1 MRANQKMVAVLIDPD
16 KSSDNQLDN
25 LVFHPNFDQVDFLF
39 VGGSLV
45 TDGSMKTC
53 LTKLKKRTNKPLII
67 FPGSPNQIDEHADAI
82 LLLSLISGRNPDL
95 LIGRHVESAHKL
107 KRSGLEILST
117 GYILVDGGRTTTV
130 SYISG
135 TTPIPQDKP
144 GIAAATAL
152 AGTQLGQQLI
162 YLDCGSGAN
171 EHASSKL
178 IGAVKNEVDVPIIVG
193 GGIKTKEDAETVFR
207 SGADVVVVGNK
218 LEENPAF
225 LTELLKA
232 KEAFA
237 TV

>member
-1 MRANQKMVAVLIDPD
+1 MVAVLIDPD
-16 KSSDNQLDN
+16 NSADSQLDA
-25 LVFHPNFDQVDFLF
+25 LVFHPSFNQVDFLF

-45 TDGSMKTC
+45 TDGTMKTC
-53 LTKLKKRTNKPLII
+53 LGGLKKRTDKPLII
-67 FPGSPNQIDEHADAI
+67 FPGSPNQIDDQADAI
-82 LLLSLISGRNPDL
+82 LLLSLISGRNADL

-152 AGTQLGQQLI
+152 AGVQLGQQLI
-162 YLDCGSGAN
+162 YLDCGSGAD
-171 EHASSKL
+171 EYASPRL
-178 IGAVKNEVDVPIIVG
+178 ISAVKNEVHVPVIVG
-193 GGIKTKEDAETVFR
+193 GGIKTKEDAIAVFAA
-207 SGADVVVVGNK
+207 GADVVVVGNK

-225 LTELLKA
+225 LGELVAA
-232 KEAFA
+232 KVTALSA
-237 TV
+237 I